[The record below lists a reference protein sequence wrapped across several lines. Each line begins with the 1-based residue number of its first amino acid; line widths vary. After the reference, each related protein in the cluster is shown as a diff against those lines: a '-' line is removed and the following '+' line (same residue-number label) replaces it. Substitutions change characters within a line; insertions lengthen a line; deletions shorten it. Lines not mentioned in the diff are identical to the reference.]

1 MAAYVARRLLQALPL
16 IGLLLVVNFVL
27 IHAAPGDPIAY
38 LAGQSG
44 DPAYFAEM
52 RARYGL
58 DRPIVEQLGLY
69 LLNVLR
75 GELGYSFAYSQP
87 VLQVVLGRLPAT
99 LLLMLTALL
108 LSSGLGLWL
117 GLLAARR
124 PGSA

>member
-1 MAAYVARRLLQALPL
+1 MLRFIARRIVQAVPL
-16 IGLLLVVNFVL
+16 IALLLVVNFVL

-52 RARYGL
+52 RARFGL
-58 DRPIVEQLGLY
+58 DRPIQEQLGIY

-99 LLLMLTALL
+99 LLLVLSALTLATA
-108 LSSGLGLWL
+108 LGLWL
-117 GLLAARR
+117 GLVAARR
-124 PGSA
+124 PES